1 MATLAETGD
10 TRAMGRC
17 LAVLVL
23 LAFARPA
30 HADVLV
36 LYGDLHAGGMYGK
49 GLSGDQQDNA
59 FFGDAPNGVYGV
71 SVAARLLFLGVQ
83 IQHHQYTD
91 GSDLA
96 TWSQIIAGLDI
107 DADLGSEA
115 QKKART
121 GGFFTVGL
129 GLGFGLGTGQQV
141 DPPLSN
147 DEVTDKAFLVE
158 GRLGGGKHINKFLD
172 VGVTV
177 PVQWGYFLK
186 SGMGATANDE
196 STHYQ
201 GIAVEA
207 LLFLRLHLKIL

>member
-1 MATLAETGD
+1 
-10 TRAMGRC
+10 MGVAR
-17 LAVLVL
+17 VLG
-23 LAFARPA
+23 AARVAGLSSPA
-30 HADVLV
+30 HADVRV

-49 GLSGDQQDNA
+49 GLSGDQKDNA
-59 FFGDAPNGVYGV
+59 FFGNAPNGVYGL
-71 SVAARLLFLGVQ
+71 SVAARLLFLGAQ

-96 TWSQIIAGLDI
+96 TWSQITAGIDI

-115 QKKART
+115 DKKASKS
-121 GGFFTVGL
+121 GFFTVGI

-147 DEVTDKAFLVE
+147 DEITDKAFIIE
-158 GRLGGGKHINKFLD
+158 GRLGGGKHLNKFLD

-186 SGMGATANDE
+186 SGDGATANDD

-207 LLFLRLHLKIL
+207 LLFLRLRLKLL